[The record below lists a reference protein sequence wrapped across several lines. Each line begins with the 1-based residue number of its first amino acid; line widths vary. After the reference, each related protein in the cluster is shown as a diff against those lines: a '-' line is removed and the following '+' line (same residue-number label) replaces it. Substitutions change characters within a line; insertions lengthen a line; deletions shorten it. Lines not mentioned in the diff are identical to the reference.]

1 MKVMHED
8 DAREKTLVDNDEIRP
23 EKAMKNTLI
32 VLIHLHFMAH
42 CTLPFPPL
50 ANPHSIIER
59 SYSGNRVFEAIQRGR
74 TRVRE

>member
-32 VLIHLHFMAH
+32 FVDQIFVGEDDSQEPMNLPLNFFSFGQQPDAFNSVASRF
-42 CTLPFPPL
+42 CTPY
-50 ANPHSIIER
+50 I
-59 SYSGNRVFEAIQRGR
+59 
-74 TRVRE
+74 